1 MRHVFLSLVLA
12 PVLVLGSVQSG
23 AAQSQET
30 QPTRAQPRSVEL
42 SEWETA
48 TLLRLQELVEA
59 ELARRTR
66 TGDIEA
72 LRGQVT
78 PTSPQRRQPRQTRRR
93 VRSQTRTTAGLSALA
108 VGGYLMATRS
118 RLPDSRYPDRT
129 SPSRSMVGIVGGSS
143 CTVDGIT
150 FDRPCSDFSGNIP
163 GGFKPGQPR
172 KWQSDPRFWIGAV
185 STAGGVLLATLF
197 SDIEVSTDGRSV
209 SGSLSW

>member
-1 MRHVFLSLVLA
+1 MRHVLLSLVLA

-30 QPTRAQPRSVEL
+30 QLTRVQPRSVEL

-66 TGDIEA
+66 TSDIEA
-72 LRGQVT
+72 LRGHVT
-78 PTSPQRRQPRQTRRR
+78 PTSPQRRGPREPRLR
-93 VRSQTRTTAGLSALA
+93 VRSQPRTAAGVSAVA

-129 SPSRSMVGIVGGSS
+129 RPSSSFVGSGSS

-163 GGFKPGQPR
+163 GGFKPGEPR
-172 KWQSDPRFWIGAV
+172 EWQSDPHFWIGAV
-185 STAGGVLLATLF
+185 STVGGVLLATLF